1 MLGFVLRP
9 KLLEIWDLGLLL
21 YGPNHNNRQFEKK
34 FRPAKAGLKKG
45 KRKEGKR
52 GKEEK

>member
-1 MLGFVLRP
+1 MAQTITTP
-9 KLLEIWDLGLLL
+9 
-21 YGPNHNNRQFEKK
+21 QFEKK

-52 GKEEK
+52 GKGEK